1 MEIRG
6 KKMSD
11 VIEKLGQL
19 DLCFMVDETGSMGPY
34 IETVK
39 QKILEII
46 HTIRVKELCSSLR
59 IGLVGYRDHPPEDTS
74 FITKIFAFNEDSDK
88 IKEAIVSMYAD
99 GGGDGPEAVC
109 DALFDIT
116 RLSWR
121 EKASKIVIW
130 MGDAPPHGVEP
141 SGDNF
146 PKGCP
151 EGKNWKTEAQRAY
164 DKGILIYSVGCFPEI
179 AAYKKAVDVYKEVAE
194 ITKGSFIP
202 LEKATLLV
210 SLITGVAESELEKLK
225 IEEFVAQELQ
235 KIQAESPGAT
245 LSESDIEMRVSSALK
260 EKGMKV
266 KRMRT
271 ETFAASAPV
280 EEADLELE
288 EQEVQKDDVKEALR
302 QVRLKK
308 LVEEEEK

>member
-1 MEIRG
+1 
-6 KKMSD
+6 MSD
-11 VIEKLGQL
+11 SVKKLGQL

-59 IGLVGYRDHPPEDTS
+59 IGLVSYRDHPPEETS
-74 FITKIFAFNEDSDK
+74 FITKTFAFDEDADK
-88 IKEAIVSMYAD
+88 IKEAILSMYAS

-109 DALFDIT
+109 DALYDIT

-141 SGDNF
+141 SGDSW
-146 PKGCP
+146 PQGCP
-151 EGKNWKTEAQRAY
+151 DGKDWKTEAQRAY

-179 AAYKKAVDVYKEVAE
+179 AGYKKAVDVYKEVAE
-194 ITKGSFIP
+194 KTKGSFIP

-235 KIQAESPGAT
+235 KIRAESPGAV
-245 LSESDIEMRVSSALK
+245 LSEDEVEARVSVALK
-260 EKGMKV
+260 AKGMTV
-266 KRMRT
+266 KRMRA
-271 ETFAASAPV
+271 ETFDAAAPV
-280 EEADLELE
+280 EAADLELE
-288 EQEVQKDDVKEALR
+288 EQEVKKEDVKEALR
-302 QVRLKK
+302 QVKLKK
-308 LVEEEEK
+308 LVEEDEK

>member
-1 MEIRG
+1 
-6 KKMSD
+6 MSD
-11 VIEKLGQL
+11 NSKRLGQL

-34 IETVK
+34 IDTVK

-59 IGLVGYRDHPPEDTS
+59 IGLVSYRDHPPEESS
-74 FITKIFAFNEDSDK
+74 FVTKTFPFNEDVDK
-88 IKEAIVSMYAD
+88 IKEAILSMYAS

-109 DALFDIT
+109 DALYDIT

-151 EGKNWKTEAQRAY
+151 DGKNWKTEAQRAY

-179 AAYKKAVDVYKEVAE
+179 AGYKKAIDVYKEVAE
-194 ITKGSFIP
+194 KTKGSFIP
-202 LEKATLLV
+202 LEKANLLV

-235 KIQAESPGAT
+235 KIKAESPGAV
-245 LSESDIEMRVSSALK
+245 LSESEVEARVSDALK
-260 EKGMKV
+260 AEGMTL

-271 ETFAASAPV
+271 ETFAAAAPV
-280 EEADLELE
+280 DEADLELE
-288 EQEVQKDDVKEALR
+288 ERKVAREDVKEAMR

-308 LVEEEEK
+308 LVEEDDK

>member
-1 MEIRG
+1 
-6 KKMSD
+6 MSD
-11 VIEKLGQL
+11 ITKKLGQL
-19 DLCFMVDETGSMGPY
+19 DLAFMVDETGSMGPY

-59 IGLVGYRDHPPEDTS
+59 IGLVSYRDHPPEDTS
-74 FITKIFAFNEDSDK
+74 FITKTFVFNEDADK
-88 IKEAIVSMYAD
+88 IKGAIVSMYAD

-109 DALFDIT
+109 DALYDIT

-141 SGDNF
+141 SGDSF

-151 EGKNWKTEAQRAY
+151 DGKYWKTEAQRAY

-179 AAYKKAVDVYKEVAE
+179 AGYQKAVDVYKEVAE

-202 LEKATLLV
+202 LEKANLLV
-210 SLITGVAESELEKLK
+210 SLITGVAEGELEKLK

-235 KIQAESPGAT
+235 KIQAESPGVA
-245 LSESDIEMRVSSALK
+245 LSEDEIEARVSSAMK
-260 EKGMKV
+260 AKGV
-266 KRMRT
+266 TLKRMRT
-271 ETFAASAPV
+271 ETFAAAAPV
-280 EEADLELE
+280 EAADLELE
-288 EQEVQKDDVKEALR
+288 EQEVKKEDVREALR
-302 QVRLKK
+302 QVKLKK
-308 LVEEEEK
+308 LVEEDNK

>member
-1 MEIRG
+1 
-6 KKMSD
+6 MSD
-11 VIEKLGQL
+11 STKKLGQL

-59 IGLVGYRDHPPEDTS
+59 IGLVSYRDHPPEETS
-74 FITKIFAFNEDSDK
+74 FITKTFAFNEDADK
-88 IKEAIVSMYAD
+88 IKEAIVSMYAS

-109 DALFDIT
+109 DALYDIT

-141 SGDNF
+141 SGDSW
-146 PKGCP
+146 PQGCP
-151 EGKNWKTEAQRAY
+151 DGKYWKTEAQRAY

-179 AAYKKAVDVYKEVAE
+179 AGYQKAVDVYKEVAE
-194 ITKGSFIP
+194 TTKGSFIP
-202 LEKATLLV
+202 LEKAALLV

-235 KIQAESPGAT
+235 KIQAESPGAV
-245 LSESDIEMRVSSALK
+245 LSDDEIEVRVSGALK
-260 EKGMKV
+260 AKGMTL

-271 ETFAASAPV
+271 ETFAAAAPV

-288 EQEVQKDDVKEALR
+288 EQEVKKEDVKEALR
-302 QVRLKK
+302 QVKLKK
-308 LVEEEEK
+308 LVEEDNK